1 MTNDDRWS
9 PEVQRMIQ
17 EAQAMMTDEVLE
29 ETLREKAGVDPSH
42 LPTLLDLVAIGVT
55 NGAWRNSCIEN
66 WHAEGRLSDGDMMR
80 VNSYTTDAIRRRL
93 KGWCIESGITSA
105 SSTALA
111 STDVE
116 DVDVLASRLFRWLTN
131 AERRLPTGMTL
142 GELARSLE
150 DLEEY
155 EDHADRV
162 LGSLTGQ
169 MEEKGVRFG
178 LLRTACHGALACSH
192 WWAHPTWPARV
203 ERFIRVLDDATD
215 SHWGSNGE
223 RREKLGAEPL
233 TVQYHDILRA
243 TLLESPW
250 KLDPTA
256 AEWIVDAGIGYLIVP
271 ANSTKAVLSITADA
285 DGVSA
290 HPLADGAV

>member
-1 MTNDDRWS
+1 MTNDDGWS
-9 PEVQRMIQ
+9 PELQRVIE
-17 EAQAMMTDEVLE
+17 EAQAMMTDGVME
-29 ETLREKAGVDPSH
+29 ETLRDKAGVEPSH

-80 VNSYTTDAIRRRL
+80 INSYTTDAIRRRL
-93 KGWCIESGITSA
+93 QGWCIESGITSA

-111 STDVE
+111 KIDVE
-116 DVDVLASRLFRWLTN
+116 DVDVLAGRLFRWLTN

-142 GELARSLE
+142 GELAGSVE

-162 LGSLTGQ
+162 LGGFVGQ

-178 LLRTACHGALACSH
+178 LLCTACHGALACSR
-192 WWAHPTWPARV
+192 WWAHPTWPDRV
-203 ERFIRVLDDATD
+203 EHFIRVLGDATD
-215 SHWGSNGE
+215 SHWGPNGE
-223 RREKLGAEPL
+223 RRERLGAEPL
-233 TVQYHDILRA
+233 TVQDHYVLRA

-256 AEWIVDAGIGYLIVP
+256 AEWIVAAGIGYLNVP
-271 ANSTKAVLSITADA
+271 VRSNQPVLSITADA